1 MAAGLNDLLRSKT
14 SNDYFLRLENH
25 SFNPAHARTACAV
38 DARSSLRQSL
48 LRLALVCFV
57 AALCCAPLRV
67 AAQSCATPGQQGN
80 GGTLTGTINTY
91 YPGTATANAAATS
104 ITLGTS
110 RGAATPIASGNLLL
124 VIQMQDAGIDST
136 NTGAYGNGVAND
148 PATGYNAVNNT
159 GRFEFVRATN
169 AVPVGG
175 GTVTIVGTGTGTG
188 LLNTYTN
195 AAATATQGQRRFQ
208 VVRVPQYTVAILSS
222 TLTAAAWNGTTGGIL
237 ALDVSQQLTL
247 GGTVSVNGLGFRPG
261 GALQLAGGTGA
272 NSDYRNPA
280 TSAFHGVKGEGI
292 AGTPRYL
299 YSASTGAIVDTTID
313 GYPNG
318 SSGRGAPGNAG
329 GGGNDGNPTGNDENS
344 GGGGGGNGGAGGL
357 GGNSWQSNLA
367 VGGFGGANFAQAA
380 VGRLVLG
387 GGGGSGTRNNDDG
400 VVAAASGGAGGGMVI
415 IRARNIAGT
424 GTITA
429 NGADA
434 FNDTLN
440 DGGGG
445 GGAAGSIQI
454 TTLSGNLTGLT
465 VRANGGRGGDA
476 WRTEA
481 PNGNPG
487 ERHGPGG
494 GGGGG
499 VIFLSSAAGT
509 LSVTGGANGITT
521 TSLSTFSAAAGA
533 IGISAT
539 NATAAQVPG
548 IQAGAQCTPTAV
560 RLKAFDAMSYDDMVT
575 LRWQTGYEVD
585 NLGYQ
590 LYREQNG
597 VRVRVTPSVIAGSAL
612 LTRPGIELT
621 AGYSYAWNDRFE
633 KGLSAQGAQYWLE
646 AIDLDGTSVWHGPI
660 TPSRMAGLSPEQRS
674 ASLLSD
680 LGNAPGAAQ
689 SEWPASFSSTREQ
702 QSSYRAAAITNARA
716 NSSDAQQRAQKQWGL
731 ASQAAVKI
739 AVNRDGWLR
748 VSREE
753 LLAAGLDAGADL
765 RRLQLYA
772 DGDEQAMRV
781 AADGSI
787 EFYGRALDTAA
798 TESRVY
804 WLVAGQ
810 SQGKRVDAFKAGD
823 FDPNIEPASFAE
835 TVERRD
841 RVIRFAALTNGD
853 AENFFG
859 PAISSATVEQH
870 LSLRSLDTASGA
882 GGTLEVALQ
891 GLTSHPHE
899 VRVQLNGTEVGTVS
913 LQNREH
919 KTVTLTVPSSLLQE
933 GENVVTLTRG
943 GIGATDVTLVD
954 YVRLT
959 YARQYRALNNR
970 LRFSV
975 ASGHAVR
982 VEGFTNEQ
990 VRVFD
995 VTNASDVKE
1004 LVVAAQAV
1012 DGGYAFTL
1020 APGAGARTLI
1030 AFADEADHPS
1040 GITRNEPSDWNSAQ
1054 HAADFVIITHRNLR
1068 QAVEPLRALRQRQ
1081 GLQTVVVDVED
1092 IFDEFSYGA
1101 YSPEALRAFLARASQ
1116 VWQRTP
1122 RYLLLVGDATFDP
1135 RRYLGGS
1142 GEGDI
1147 VPGLLLDTSFME
1159 ATSDDALADF
1169 DDDGLAEMAVGR
1181 LPVRTAQEA
1190 AAVVAKLI
1198 AYEKG
1203 VQGDPLER
1211 GALFVSDRPEG
1222 YDFQAAAGELRT
1234 QLPAAMTVQMI
1245 NREDGDPATVRNQI
1259 ITGINR
1265 GPALVTYLGHG
1276 SVGVWT
1282 GDGLLTVTDA
1292 PALTNGTRLPL
1303 FVMTT
1308 CLNGSYMELGTDSL
1322 GEALVKAPQGGGIA
1336 AWASSG
1342 LTEPG
1347 GQVRITEQLY
1357 QILFGAEPVRLGDA
1371 IRTAKSTTND
1381 TDIRRTWILLGDP
1394 TMRVK

>member
-1 MAAGLNDLLRSKT
+1 MPRSKT
-14 SNDYFLRLENH
+14 NNQYLLRPDKNH
-25 SFNPAHARTACAV
+25 SLNSAARNETARAAS
-38 DARSSLRQSL
+38 ARNSVRDSVRGGL
-48 LRLALVCFV
+48 LRFALVCFV
-57 AALCCAPLRV
+57 AALCCAPLSV
-67 AAQSCATPGQQGN
+67 AAQTCAVPGQQGN
-80 GGTLTGTINTY
+80 GGTLTGIINTY
-91 YPGTATANAAATS
+91 YPGTATANAGATS

-124 VIQMQDAGIDST
+124 VIQMQDAAINST
-136 NTGAYGNGVAND
+136 NTGAYGDGTAND
-148 PATGYNAVNNT
+148 PATGYSAVNNT

-195 AAATATQGQRRFQ
+195 AAATATQGQRTFQ
-208 VVRVPQYTVAILSS
+208 VVRVPQYTAAILSS
-222 TLTAAAWNGTTGGIL
+222 TLTASAWNGTTGGIL

-261 GALQLAGGTGA
+261 GALQLAGGTGVDT
-272 NSDYRNPA
+272 DYRVA
-280 TSAFHGVKGEGI
+280 AASAFHGAKGEGI

-299 YSASTGAIVDTTID
+299 YAAATNTITDTGVD

-329 GGGNDGNPTGNDENS
+329 GGGNDGNPAANDENA
-344 GGGGGGNGGAGGL
+344 GGGGGGNGGAGGI
-357 GGNSWQSNLA
+357 GGNSWTSNQVL
-367 VGGFGGANFAQAA
+367 GGFGGANFAQAA

-400 VVAAASGGAGGGMVI
+400 VTAASSGGAGGGIVI
-415 IRARNIAGT
+415 IRARTIAGT

-445 GGAAGSIQI
+445 GGAGGSIQI
-454 TTLSGNLTGLT
+454 TKLSGTNTGLT

-476 WRTEA
+476 WRTQA
-481 PNGNPG
+481 PGTPAPG

-499 VIFLSSAAGT
+499 VIVLTSAAGT
-509 LSVTGGANGITT
+509 SSVTGGANGITT
-521 TSLSTFSAAAGA
+521 TANDNFGAAAGA
-533 IGISAT
+533 VGVIVN

-548 IQAGAQCTPTAV
+548 VQGGAQCTPTAV
-560 RLKAFDAMSYDDMVT
+560 RLKAFDAVSYDDTVT
-575 LRWQTGYEVD
+575 VRWQTGYEVD

-590 LYREQNG
+590 LYREQHG
-597 VRVRVTPSVIAGSAL
+597 QRVRLTPSIIAGSAL
-612 LTRPGIELT
+612 MTRPGIELT
-621 AGYSYAWNDRFE
+621 AGYSYAWNDRFM
-633 KGLSAQGAQYWLE
+633 KGESAQGAVYWLE
-646 AIDLDGTSVWHGPI
+646 ALDLDGTSMWYGPI
-660 TPSRMAGLSPEQRS
+660 SPAQAAGLSPEQRS
-674 ASLLSD
+674 ALLLSD
-680 LGNAPGAAQ
+680 LGNAPQTAQ
-689 SEWPASFSSTREQ
+689 SEWPASLSSTREQ
-702 QSSYRAAAITNARA
+702 QSSNRAATIKGARLNA
-716 NSSDAQQRAQKQWGL
+716 SDTKQWAL
-731 ASQAAVKI
+731 AAQAAVKI
-739 AVNRDGWLR
+739 TVNRDGWLR
-748 VSREE
+748 VSRDE
-753 LLAAGLDAGADL
+753 LLAAGLDAGAEL
-765 RRLQLYA
+765 RRLQLFA
-772 DGDEQAMRV
+772 DGVEQALRV
-781 AADGSI
+781 APDGSI
-787 EFYGRALDTAA
+787 EFYGQALDTPA
-798 TESRVY
+798 TDGRVY
-804 WLVAGQ
+804 WLVVGQ
-810 SQGKRVDAFKAGD
+810 SQGKRVEVLKAGD
-823 FDPNIEPASFAE
+823 FDSNVEPSSFAQ

-859 PAISSATVEQH
+859 PAISAAPVEQR
-870 LSLRSLDTASGA
+870 LSLTALDTASGA
-882 GGTLEVALQ
+882 SGTLEVALQ

-899 VRVQLNGTEVGTVS
+899 VRVQLNGTEVGTVI
-913 LQNREH
+913 LQNRDHRE
-919 KTVTLTVPSSLLQE
+919 VTLSVPSSLLRE

-959 YARQYRALNNR
+959 YARQYRALNDR

-975 ASGHAVR
+975 ASGQAVR
-982 VEGFTNEQ
+982 VEGFTSEQ

-1004 LVVAAQAV
+1004 LVVATKAV

-1020 APGAGARTLI
+1020 SPAAGARTLI
-1030 AFADEADHPS
+1030 AYADEADHPN
-1040 GITRNEPSDWNSAQ
+1040 GIARNEPSDWNSAQ
-1054 HAADFVIITHRNLR
+1054 HAADFVIITHRSLR

-1101 YSPEALRAFLARASQ
+1101 YSPQALHAFLARASQ
-1116 VWQRTP
+1116 VWGRAP

-1142 GEGDI
+1142 GEGDM
-1147 VPGLLLDTSFME
+1147 VPGLLVDTSFME

-1169 DDDGLAEMAVGR
+1169 DGDGLAELAVGR
-1181 LPVRTAQEA
+1181 LPVRNAQEA
-1190 AAVVAKLI
+1190 TALVAKLI
-1198 AYEKG
+1198 AYEKSN
-1203 VQGDPLER
+1203 QGDPLER
-1211 GALFVSDRPEG
+1211 GALLVSDRPEG
-1222 YDFQAAAGELRT
+1222 YDFQAAASELRT
-1234 QLPAAMTVQMI
+1234 QLPAGMSVQMI
-1245 NREDGDPATVRNQI
+1245 NREDGDTATVRSQI

-1265 GPALVTYLGHG
+1265 GPMLVTYLGHG

-1342 LTEPG
+1342 LTEPS
-1347 GQVRITEQLY
+1347 GQVSITERLY

-1371 IRTAKSTTND
+1371 IRAAKSTTND
-1381 TDIRRTWILLGDP
+1381 PDIRRTWILLGDP